1 MIAFRRYQICPEFDV
16 WKRRYRENTKEPNID
31 LAFLKLHTY
40 FQWEDPSP
48 FQQSLWKH
56 PRHPYVAIPTLQ
68 KARIDFQSQSPPK
81 IHLDKLVLGI
91 TPSLLNRFLRFQRRC
106 NLLIQTFPT
115 MYDTTRFSEGIS
127 NEEQVNQNT
136 ECSGSCPPEQVLKRK

>member
-1 MIAFRRYQICPEFDV
+1 MYGRGDIGKIRRCPILTWLF
-16 WKRRYRENTKEPNID
+16 KN
-31 LAFLKLHTY
+31 LQTY

-48 FQQSLWKH
+48 FRQSLWQH

-68 KARIDFQSQSPPK
+68 KAQTDFQSQSPPK

-115 MYDTTRFSEGIS
+115 MYDTTRFSEEIS
-127 NEEQVNQNT
+127 KEEQVNKNM
-136 ECSGSCPPEQVLKRK
+136 ECSGSRPPEQVLKHKQYH

>member
-1 MIAFRRYQICPEFDV
+1 MIAFRRYLICPEFDV

-48 FQQSLWKH
+48 FQQSLWQH
-56 PRHPYVAIPTLQ
+56 PRHPYVTIPTLQ
-68 KARIDFQSQSPPK
+68 KAQTDS
-81 IHLDKLVLGI
+81 
-91 TPSLLNRFLRFQRRC
+91 PSLLNRFLRFQRCC

-115 MYDTTRFSEGIS
+115 MYDTTRFSEEIS
-127 NEEQVNQNT
+127 KEEQVNKNM
-136 ECSGSCPPEQVLKRK
+136 ESSGSRPPEQVLKRK

>member
-1 MIAFRRYQICPEFDV
+1 MCGRGDIGKIRRSLMLTWLSCNF
-16 WKRRYRENTKEPNID
+16 
-31 LAFLKLHTY
+31 HTY

-48 FQQSLWKH
+48 FQQSLWQH

-68 KARIDFQSQSPPK
+68 KARIDFQSQSPLK

-115 MYDTTRFSEGIS
+115 MYDTTRFSEEIS
-127 NEEQVNQNT
+127 KEDQVNKNT
-136 ECSGSCPPEQVLKRK
+136 ESSGSRPPEQVLKRK